1 MGLETLKSRRDRA
14 KLKWWYKVCRLPDNR
29 YPKQLLSQ
37 ECEIKP
43 RKGRQR
49 KTWSR
54 TIDDI
59 FHSLSLDKGEIL
71 DDMHEGNSSLKSFTA
86 CIEDDLRERE
96 AKEFRKGLDSKTC
109 IEDLREFKKYLHGH
123 SDEGARLLFKFRS
136 GTHGE
141 LGRHSDRDGRVEC
154 MLCGAECESVVHV
167 LWECSSYST
176 CRDNF
181 QEAFKQLLG
190 ARYAE
195 FETLSAVIICS
206 R

>member
-1 MGLETLKSRRDRA
+1 MCLLSIV
-14 KLKWWYKVCRLPDNR
+14 LC
-29 YPKQLLSQ
+29 KQLLSQ
-37 ECEIKP
+37 EWEIKP

-71 DDMHEGNSSLKSFTA
+71 HVDDMHEGNSSLKSFMA

-96 AKEFRKGLDSKTC
+96 AEEFRKGLDSKVKL
-109 IEDLREFKKYLHGH
+109 DLYRRFGGKREFKKYLRGR

-136 GTHGE
+136 GTHGLNEE

-154 MLCGAECESVVHV
+154 TL
-167 LWECSSYST
+167 LWC
-176 CRDNF
+176 
-181 QEAFKQLLG
+181 
-190 ARYAE
+190 
-195 FETLSAVIICS
+195 
-206 R
+206 